1 MIGRK
6 KNDEHFKIL
15 WKRTLII
22 GIRCVCDFWCVRQ
35 GGYACVLFIN
45 ICCIW
50 GSTGNHR
57 HHVYK
62 WGSRMNIYALT
73 VPLIKTKM
81 SSIYQEKRWCWW
93 KLSKLKNKCFVLQHH
108 PGLSEPGGSGDHPLP
123 PHTHNF
129 WQIQTRGGDYVPHI
143 TSCYPGFSDLP
154 TALTPPLLVR
164 VIYDTFQCQMALIS
178 TMNLN
183 IELCHYLS
191 NAADWL
197 FLAM

>member
-1 MIGRK
+1 MLVERK
-6 KNDEHFKIL
+6 SKPTEPKPMSLPLITYLRIDYFGFESFRGNFIINDPYRFCSQSLSFFSVNFDVRHYFLKYKLIYFVSDDDLTSGDLTEKMTSHFKIL

-50 GSTGNHR
+50 GSTGNHG

-93 KLSKLKNKCFVLQHH
+93 KLSKLYWC
-108 PGLSEPGGSGDHPLP
+108 
-123 PHTHNF
+123 
-129 WQIQTRGGDYVPHI
+129 W
-143 TSCYPGFSDLP
+143 TS
-154 TALTPPLLVR
+154 
-164 VIYDTFQCQMALIS
+164 
-178 TMNLN
+178 LN
-183 IELCHYLS
+183 IP
-191 NAADWL
+191 
-197 FLAM
+197 F